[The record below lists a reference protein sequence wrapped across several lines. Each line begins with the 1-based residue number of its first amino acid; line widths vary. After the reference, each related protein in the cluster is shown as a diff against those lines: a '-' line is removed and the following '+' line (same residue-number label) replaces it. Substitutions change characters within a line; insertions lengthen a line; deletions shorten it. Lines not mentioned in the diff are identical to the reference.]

1 VEKQPRKTNTRDKI
15 LSAAL
20 SLFNAQGSAA
30 VSTNHVCEKLG
41 ISPGNLYYY
50 FRSRENIVYGLA
62 IQYAESLPRFWQ
74 LEKGQAV
81 SLSFLLERLRFT
93 YELNESYRFLLRE
106 AVVLSDSG
114 LNLRKLMESPISV
127 QKESFRKIL
136 AALSKAGYFKLNKE
150 SLEWLA
156 SQTELLLYTPDLP
169 IFIAGKE
176 RWDFILSALLLFAG
190 EKARD
195 SLLKFRE

>member
-1 VEKQPRKTNTRDKI
+1 VEKQTGKTNTRDKI
-15 LSAAL
+15 LLTAL
-20 SLFNAQGSAA
+20 SMFNAQGTAA

-62 IQYAESLPRFWQ
+62 IQYAEALPRFWH
-74 LEKGQAV
+74 LEKGQAI
-81 SLSFLLERLRFT
+81 SFSFLLERLRFT

-106 AVVLSDSG
+106 TVVLSDSG
-114 LNLRKLMESPISV
+114 LNLRKLMESPISI

-136 AALSKAGYFKLNKE
+136 AALAKAEYFKLNKE
-150 SLEWLA
+150 TLEWLA

-169 IFIAGKE
+169 VFIAGQE
-176 RWDFILSALLLFAG
+176 RWNYILSALLIFAG

-195 SLLKFRE
+195 PLLKFRE